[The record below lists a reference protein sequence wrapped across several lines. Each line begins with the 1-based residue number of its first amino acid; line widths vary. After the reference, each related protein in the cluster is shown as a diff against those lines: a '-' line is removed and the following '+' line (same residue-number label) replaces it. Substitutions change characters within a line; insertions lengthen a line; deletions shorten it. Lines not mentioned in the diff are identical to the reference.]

1 MTVAEES
8 AGESG
13 REAWEGMPRRVAAG
27 SGDLG
32 VRRKDREACEGRAVP
47 DAGALA
53 RPPFALAPV
62 TVVTGHYGVGKTNLS
77 LNLAYDAAARGAQV
91 TLVDLDVVNPY
102 FRSSDHAD
110 TLAAQGVRLIAPVF
124 AGKGSN
130 LDVPSLTGAI
140 APAIEEAY
148 AAARQ
153 AACGGEAGP
162 AADARTPGGFAG
174 GPTADAVG
182 PTSDEAAGVPPA
194 VVIVDA
200 GGDDAG
206 ATALGRFAADVV
218 AGPYALLYVVNRFR
232 NLTQTPVSAAA
243 ALPPI
248 LEAAHL
254 QAGRG
259 QQLARDGR
267 DRLGRRA
274 GRARVRRRGGA
285 PSGPAAGVHDGAG
298 SARPAGKWGRSLLYG
313 WAARLFCATIRT
325 GPLGNVSAGT
335 YPVEGGTRPA
345 GAGAADARAT
355 PRQAAPCGE
364 TRKVRHG

>member
-13 REAWEGMPRRVAAG
+13 RKVWEGMPRRVAAG

-32 VRRKDREACEGRAVP
+32 VRRKDREACEGRAAP

-62 TVVTGHYGVGKTNLS
+62 TVVTGPYGVGKTNLS

-110 TLAAQGVRLIAPVF
+110 ALAAQGVRLIAPVF

-218 AGPYALLYVVNRFR
+218 AGSYALLYVVNRFR

-254 QAGRG
+254 QATAVVNNSHVMGETGWDDVRVA
-259 QQLARDGR
+259 LAFGDE
-267 DRLGRRA
+267 
-274 GRARVRRRGGA
+274 
-285 PSGPAAGVHDGAG
+285 
-298 SARPAGKWGRSLLYG
+298 
-313 WAARLFCATIRT
+313 AARLL
-325 GPLGNVSAGT
+325 GLPLACTTVPEALVRRENGGVPSFMAGRRV
-335 YPVEGGTRPA
+335 YSVQRYV
-345 GAGAADARAT
+345 RA
-355 PRQAAPCGE
+355 PWE
-364 TRKVRHG
+364 T

>member
-1 MTVAEES
+1 M
-8 AGESG
+8 
-13 REAWEGMPRRVAAG
+13 
-27 SGDLG
+27 
-32 VRRKDREACEGRAVP
+32 
-47 DAGALA
+47 
-53 RPPFALAPV
+53 
-62 TVVTGHYGVGKTNLS
+62 GKTNLS

-110 TLAAQGVRLIAPVF
+110 ALAAQGVRLIAPVF

-218 AGPYALLYVVNRFR
+218 AGSYALLYVVNRFR

-243 ALPPI
+243 ASRPSW
-248 LEAAHL
+248 
-254 QAGRG
+254 
-259 QQLARDGR
+259 
-267 DRLGRRA
+267 RRHTCK
-274 GRARVRRRGGA
+274 
-285 PSGPAAGVHDGAG
+285 P
-298 SARPAGKWGRSLLYG
+298 RPWS
-313 WAARLFCATIRT
+313 TTRT
-325 GPLGNVSAGT
+325 
-335 YPVEGGTRPA
+335 
-345 GAGAADARAT
+345 
-355 PRQAAPCGE
+355 
-364 TRKVRHG
+364 

>member
-1 MTVAEES
+1 MTVAEKS

-32 VRRKDREACEGRAVP
+32 VRRKGREAWEGLAVP

-77 LNLAYDAAARGAQV
+77 LNLAYDAAACGAQV

-110 TLAAQGVRLIAPVF
+110 ALAAQGVRLIAPVF

-153 AACGGEAGP
+153 AACGDEAGP

-174 GPTADAVG
+174 VLAPDGAGAGGPTADTVG

-254 QAGRG
+254 QATAVVNNSHVMGETGWDDVRVA
-259 QQLARDGR
+259 LAFGDE
-267 DRLGRRA
+267 
-274 GRARVRRRGGA
+274 
-285 PSGPAAGVHDGAG
+285 
-298 SARPAGKWGRSLLYG
+298 
-313 WAARLFCATIRT
+313 AARLL
-325 GPLGNVSAGT
+325 GLPLACTTVPEALVRREN
-335 YPVEGGTRPA
+335 GGVPSFMGGRRVYSVQRYV
-345 GAGAADARAT
+345 RA
-355 PRQAAPCGE
+355 PWE
-364 TRKVRHG
+364 T